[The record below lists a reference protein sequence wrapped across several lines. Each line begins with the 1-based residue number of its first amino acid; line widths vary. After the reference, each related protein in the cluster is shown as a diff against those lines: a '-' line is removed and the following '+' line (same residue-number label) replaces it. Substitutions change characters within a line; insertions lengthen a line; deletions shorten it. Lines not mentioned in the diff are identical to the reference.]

1 MPDRTAIRLHTP
13 DDPAALVEVA
23 TGPAEKAEAGQIHIG
38 ALGREYVPLVATPA
52 QAREL
57 AAALLRAADA
67 AEAQVKDTYP
77 TVKAG
82 ELRRG
87 DVRSGERTIT
97 VDRVRT
103 DGDTVH
109 VTWTSDVGRHW
120 TQSYAADAEIS
131 LRRRA

>member
-1 MPDRTAIRLHTP
+1 MPDIRMHTAP
-13 DDPAALVEVA
+13 DGPAALVEVA
-23 TGPAEKAEAGQIHIG
+23 PGPSVNAEAGQIHIG
-38 ALGREYVPLVATPA
+38 ARGSAYVPLVATPA

-57 AAALLRAADA
+57 ATALLRAADA
-67 AEAQVKDTYP
+67 AEAQAEDTHP

-103 DGDTVH
+103 DGGTVH
-109 VTWTSDVGRHW
+109 VTWTSDAGRRW
-120 TQSYAADAEIS
+120 TQGYPADADVS